1 MQIELTAEE
10 ISNIKGALLFLL
22 ITHRN
27 MFKEGKLIFDDDDV
41 MAMIENAQDQVKFE
55 SDLKAII
62 RKLDQ
67 A

>member
-1 MQIELTAEE
+1 
-10 ISNIKGALLFLL
+10 
-22 ITHRN
+22 